1 MPSEPHHALRDYVGS
16 IRSTLALDDPFGQQL
31 ARLIYRSSRASA
43 RGIFR
48 HVRDLHDAVIAT
60 GGTLA
65 DARAW
70 TFQAIRWWRTGKPVE
85 HKYARLEVDPHACQA
100 MEALLRL
107 LQSLPDDMLQPTP
120 QSKPLS
126 RPPFSFGSRQS
137 ANQPAT
143 QPGSPFGG
151 SAQRT
156 FNPATNAQT
165 TPNSANPPN
174 PPNPPPPQQS
184 LFGSRQAQLQR
195 NGGQQQSGEALP
207 FHVNV
212 CFDALAVKPDDL
224 PPIPADPLS
233 WLTSLAN
240 NNTSAAPANESS
252 APSPQ
257 TQPLEDLPDDLK
269 GLLDRWHRA
278 VEANLDP
285 TPILRK
291 IGLLDDMRALDH
303 IHRLRTEGDDL
314 SKVMATLTAIGCN
327 VGIAGLIALLPLDND
342 RRAEWLWSLCAA
354 VRRARRESFALSD
367 ASLDAVWKI
376 AVAESAPN
384 VVFCP
389 AAINLLAATGRRES
403 FEILWEHARSPEL
416 ERRRVALHALAQ
428 ADPGTRL
435 PDLLAAIGDLPDP
448 TPRLPF
454 GATFQNRF
462 SPPPPE
468 PSEVGIP
475 YERLEAAV
483 LAGKINQRISAL
495 YLLGFVDDPHVEP
508 FLVTQLSRRVL
519 ALRETALK
527 HLQRRK
533 ATQAADAVAA
543 LMHRDAVLRLRC
555 AETLREWGDPRGVP
569 PLLEASMA
577 LEPNQVIELLGKLP
591 HPAFDKWLMD
601 TISTLEQQI
610 ATEAEDALVGMIETL
625 IKIESRNLQTVLE
638 KLIASD
644 SIKVRRAVADA
655 LGKLDYDWAREGLR
669 ALVLDPSPLVSYR
682 AVALCSDVD
691 FARQL
696 VSSRSEVQRVI
707 AVRLLWAVKDI
718 DTLLGCL
725 SDKSAAVR
733 NCTIWALSHITVK
746 TPDVIDALYQLVEHN
761 DRVDLW
767 NQNPAVLAWR
777 GLAKTGHTAQ
787 TEVT

>member
-1 MPSEPHHALRDYVGS
+1 MPSEPHRTLREYIGN
-16 IRSTLALDDPFGQQL
+16 IRSTLSLDDPFGQQL
-31 ARLIYRSSRASA
+31 TRLIYRSSRGSA
-43 RGIFR
+43 GGIFR
-48 HVRDLHDAVIAT
+48 HVRELHDAVIAT

-85 HKYARLEVDPHACQA
+85 HKYARLEIDLRACQA

-107 LQSLPDDMLQPTP
+107 LQALPDDMVQPSP

-126 RPPFSFGSRQS
+126 RPPFAFGSH
-137 ANQPAT
+137 QPASP
-143 QPGSPFGG
+143 PGIPGAQASSPFGG
-151 SAQRT
+151 APAARPG
-156 FNPATNAQT
+156 NPVT
-165 TPNSANPPN
+165 NPPN
-174 PPNPPPPQQS
+174 PPSPQQS
-184 LFGSRQAQLQR
+184 VFGTRQGQFPR
-195 NGGQQQSGEALP
+195 NGGQQPADALP
-207 FHVNV
+207 YHVNI

-224 PPIPADPLS
+224 PPLSDDPLS
-233 WLTSLAN
+233 WLETLAKSN
-240 NNTSAAPANESS
+240 AAGTPVNES
-252 APSPQ
+252 PSPNLQ
-257 TQPLEDLPDDLK
+257 LLEDLPDDVK

-278 VEANLDP
+278 VEANVDP

-291 IGLLDDMRALDH
+291 IGLLDDMRAFDH
-303 IHRLRTEGDDL
+303 IHRLRTESDDL
-314 SKVMATLTAIGCN
+314 SKVMATLTGIGCN
-327 VGIAGLIALLPLDND
+327 VGIAGLISLLPLEND
-342 RRAEWLWSLCAA
+342 RRTEWLWSLCAA
-354 VRRARRESFALSD
+354 VRRARREGFALSE

-389 AAINLLAATGRRES
+389 AALNLLAATGRREL

-428 ADPGTRL
+428 ADPGSRL
-435 PDLLAAIGDLPDP
+435 NDLLAAIADLPDP

-454 GATFQNRF
+454 GVGFQNRF
-462 SPPPPE
+462 SAPPPE
-468 PSEVGIP
+468 PSEVGIT

-483 LAGKINQRISAL
+483 LGGKINHRISAL
-495 YLLGFVDDPHVEP
+495 YLLGFVDDPRVEP
-508 FLVTQLSRRVL
+508 FLITQLSRRVL

-527 HLQRRK
+527 HLQRRR
-533 ATQAADAVAA
+533 AIDAADLVAA
-543 LMHRDAVLRLRC
+543 LMSRDAVLRLRC
-555 AETLREWGDPRGVP
+555 AESLREWGDARGVP

-591 HPAFDKWLMD
+591 HPAFDKWLMG
-601 TISTLEQQI
+601 TIATLEQQV

-625 IKIESRNLQTVLE
+625 IKIELRNLRTVLE

-655 LGKLDYDWAREGLR
+655 LGKLDQDWACEGLR
-669 ALVLDPSPLVSYR
+669 ILVLDLAPLVAYR
-682 AVALCSDVD
+682 AAVLCKDAE

-696 VSSRSEVQRVI
+696 IGSRSEVQRVLAI
-707 AVRLLWAVKDI
+707 RLLWAVKDF
-718 DTLLGCL
+718 DTLLVCL

-733 NCTIWALSHITVK
+733 NCAIWALGHITVK
-746 TPDVIDALYQLVEHN
+746 TPAVIDTLHQLTERN

-777 GLAKTGHTAQ
+777 GLARMGNTKFAEAVQ
-787 TEVT
+787 P